1 MEGLGGAIVGLFGIA
16 ALAMVYKTFMDDG
29 RPIKYELHETFKTK
43 AEASKEA
50 ARMRAKGFRAR
61 FTKSGK
67 EFNVWITE
75 KAPKKTSNIMTWPY
89 N

>member
-16 ALAMVYKTFMDDG
+16 ALAMVYKTFMDG
-29 RPIKYELHETFKTK
+29 GKPIKYELHETFKTK
-43 AEASKEA
+43 AEAAKEA
-50 ARMRAKGFRAR
+50 AKMRAKGFKAR

-75 KAPKKTSNIMTWPY
+75 KTSKSDIMTWPY

>member
-16 ALAMVYKTFMDDG
+16 ALAMVYKTFMDGG

-43 AEASKEA
+43 TEASKEA
-50 ARMRAKGFRAR
+50 AKMRDKGFKSR

-75 KAPKKTSNIMTWPY
+75 KTSKKTSNIMTWPY
-89 N
+89 D

>member
-16 ALAMVYKTFMDDG
+16 ALAMVYKTFMDG
-29 RPIKYELHETFKTK
+29 GKPTKYELHETFKTK
-43 AEASKEA
+43 TEASKEA
-50 ARMRAKGFRAR
+50 AKMRDKGFKSR

-75 KAPKKTSNIMTWPY
+75 KTSKKTSNIMTWPY
-89 N
+89 D